1 MCNPNFDKP
10 ITLKLLKKDLNWKII
25 LNPDLYFPEAYMR
38 GEILIENAS
47 LYEFLSLTFE
57 NLGRQE
63 INVMGAFVKKAMH
76 VWRFISNYNLPTK
89 ARKDVQY
96 HYDIGEDLYDIFLD
110 KKHRQYS
117 CAYLKRQKILLSKLN
132 KIN

>member
-1 MCNPNFDKP
+1 MILARLLSKIYKKKEGIILIDHSGQKYICGNPNFDKP
-10 ITLKLLKKDLNWKII
+10 ITLKLLKKNLNWKII

-63 INVMGAFVKKAMH
+63 INVM
-76 VWRFISNYNLPTK
+76 
-89 ARKDVQY
+89 
-96 HYDIGEDLYDIFLD
+96 
-110 KKHRQYS
+110 
-117 CAYLKRQKILLSKLN
+117 
-132 KIN
+132 